1 MRDALASVLP
11 LAIAI
16 AASPFPIVPVI
27 ILLLTERPRVTAGAF
42 LLGWVAGILG
52 VVLCFSALAA
62 VLEQGTTPTW
72 ASWLRVVLGSVLVVL
87 GLRAWARRGSDTT
100 PPGWMQ
106 ALDDAGPGTA
116 LRLGLLL
123 SAANP
128 KVLLLAAAAGL
139 AVGAVPLEPVEVV
152 VVALA
157 FTAVA
162 SVSVATPVLLH
173 LVAGRR
179 VTGALAATRTWLLAN
194 NAAVLAVVM
203 VVIGLGLVAK
213 GAGEL

>member
-1 MRDALASVLP
+1 
-11 LAIAI
+11 
-16 AASPFPIVPVI
+16 
-27 ILLLTERPRVTAGAF
+27 
-42 LLGWVAGILG
+42 
-52 VVLCFSALAA
+52 
-62 VLEQGTTPTW
+62 
-72 ASWLRVVLGSVLVVL
+72 
-87 GLRAWARRGSDTT
+87 
-100 PPGWMQ
+100 MQ
-106 ALDDAGPGTA
+106 ALEDAGPGAA

-139 AVGAVPLEPVEVV
+139 SVGAVPLEPVEVV

-173 LVAGRR
+173 LVAGGR
-179 VTGALAATRTWLLAN
+179 VNGALAATRTWLLAN